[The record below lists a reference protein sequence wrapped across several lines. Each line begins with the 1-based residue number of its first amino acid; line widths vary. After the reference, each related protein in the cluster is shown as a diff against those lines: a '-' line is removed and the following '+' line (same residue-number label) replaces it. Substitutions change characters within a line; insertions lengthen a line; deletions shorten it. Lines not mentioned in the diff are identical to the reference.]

1 MRGRGRWRHDF
12 AANGDMVED
21 NKITK
26 VLVSEEEVRDT
37 VARLGADITAHYQ
50 GIRRELMVIGLL
62 RGSFIFMA
70 DLVRQIKLPLVV
82 DFMTVSSY
90 GDGTV
95 SSGDV
100 KVVMDLDSSIEGR
113 DVLLVEDIVDTGRTF
128 SKVIR
133 MMRNRNPRTLKTC
146 TFLNKPG
153 ARLVDIQIDFCG
165 VNIANEFA
173 VGYGLDYAQGYR
185 HLPYVGVLQPD

>member
-1 MRGRGRWRHDF
+1 ME
-12 AANGDMVED
+12 NQ
-21 NKITK
+21 KITK
-26 VLVSEEEVRDT
+26 ILVSEEEVRER
-37 VARLGADITAHYQ
+37 VVRLGADITAYYR
-50 GIRRELMVIGLL
+50 GINKELMVIGLL

-70 DLVRQIKLPLVV
+70 DLVRQIKIPLIV

-90 GDGTV
+90 GDGTI

-128 SKVIR
+128 SKVIK
-133 MMRNRNPRTLKTC
+133 MMHNRNPRSLKTC

-165 VNIANEFA
+165 VDIPNEFA

-185 HLPYVGVLQPD
+185 NLPYVGVLKPN

>member
-1 MRGRGRWRHDF
+1 M
-12 AANGDMVED
+12 ED
-21 NKITK
+21 YQIKK
-26 VLVSEEEVRDT
+26 VLIPEVQ
-37 VARLGADITAHYQ
+37 VQEIVKHLGKQITEHY
-50 GIRRELMVIGLL
+50 GELEKELMVIGLL

-70 DLVRQIKLPLVV
+70 DLVRQITIPLVV

-90 GDGTV
+90 GDGTI

-100 KVVMDLDSSIEGR
+100 KIVMDLDSSVENR

-133 MMRNRNPRTLKTC
+133 MMQNRNPKSLKVC
-146 TFLNKPG
+146 TFLNKPD
-153 ARLVDIQIDFCG
+153 ARVADVQIDFCG
-165 VNIANEFA
+165 LDIPNEFV

-185 HLPYVGVLQPD
+185 NLPYVGVLDHP

>member
-1 MRGRGRWRHDF
+1 
-12 AANGDMVED
+12 VQKSET
-21 NKITK
+21 TK
-26 VLVSEEEVRDT
+26 VLIPRSEVEKIVE
-37 VARLGADITAHYQ
+37 RLGRDITAHY
-50 GIRRELMVIGLL
+50 GELDRPLMVIGLL

-70 DLVRQIKLPLVV
+70 DLIRAIDIPLVV

-100 KVVMDLDSSIEGR
+100 KVVMDLDSSVEGR

-133 MMRNRNPRTLKTC
+133 MMTNRNPKSLRVC
-146 TFLNKPG
+146 TFLDKPS
-153 ARLVDIQIDFCG
+153 RRITEVNIDFCG
-165 VNIANEFA
+165 VEIEDEFV
-173 VGYGLDYAQGYR
+173 VGYGLDYGQRYR
-185 HLPYVGVLQPD
+185 NLPYVGILEL

>member
-1 MRGRGRWRHDF
+1 M
-12 AANGDMVED
+12 ED

>member
-1 MRGRGRWRHDF
+1 MEGH
-12 AANGDMVED
+12 V
-21 NKITK
+21 ITK
-26 VLVSEEEVRDT
+26 TLVSEDEVREI
-37 VARLGADITAHYQ
+37 VRRLGAEINGHYGQ
-50 GIRRELMVIGLL
+50 LDRELMVIGLL

-70 DLVRQIKLPLVV
+70 DLVRQITIPLVV

-128 SKVIR
+128 SKVVR
-133 MMRNRNPRTLKTC
+133 MMKNRNPRSLATC
-146 TFLNKPG
+146 TFLNKPA
-153 ARLVDIQIDFCG
+153 ARVADVQIDFCG
-165 VNIANEFA
+165 VDIPDEFA

-185 HLPYVGVLQPD
+185 HLPYVGVLRLE